1 MDLKKHFFLKS
12 VAYVFQIL
20 IFIAK
25 KWGMAY
31 KEFKSAKYL

>member
-1 MDLKKHFFLKS
+1 M
-12 VAYVFQIL
+12 VAYAFQIL